1 MSAIAKPFV
10 HFTGATTNGQKIYV
24 PVEHI
29 QSVEALDVPAQGN
42 TPAEYFIVI
51 TSVYPNGDT
60 KVIKVPFSASGERN
74 TSLTNFKAA
83 MSTAVA

>member
-1 MSAIAKPFV
+1 MSAIAKPFI
-10 HFTGATTNGQKIYV
+10 HFTNSLTPNVYV
-24 PVEHI
+24 PVEHV
-29 QSVEALDVPAQGN
+29 QAVEDLDVPAIN
-42 TPAEYFIVI
+42 SSKAEYYIVV

-60 KVIKVPFSASGERN
+60 KSVKVPFATSVARN